1 MVDLVI
7 WLFGALRVGG
17 KREREHLR
25 HHTLSQRE
33 KVRPAS
39 ITQMQHVNRER
50 WVWSCKKGVWLR
62 LHFVYSQEALL
73 CNPLLL
79 KKKHLQ
85 SKIII
90 IDSASEKKH
99 PDRGRC
105 IWNLSSKTRWSQAQW
120 SAVTEDFTQRSSDS
134 ALQRTV
140 ASGTAFDTMAVFSKK
155 SGVVSL

>member
-62 LHFVYSQEALL
+62 LHFVYSQEAHL

-79 KKKHLQ
+79 KKTLAIKNNNYWLCFGEKTPRQRSLHLELKQ
-85 SKIII
+85 QNPVKS
-90 IDSASEKKH
+90 
-99 PDRGRC
+99 
-105 IWNLSSKTRWSQAQW
+105 
-120 SAVTEDFTQRSSDS
+120 SAVIGSDGGLHPAIQRFSTS
-134 ALQRTV
+134 ANGRLRN
-140 ASGTAFDTMAVFSKK
+140 SFWYDGCVFK
-155 SGVVSL
+155 SNLV